1 MSLHLFDSIETLFI
15 GDQMFSGDLWSTDL
29 LSALI
34 WYMYRVYSGS
44 EQTFRTEGPK
54 QKEKIRVKSHKF
66 LFIETVVEEFISYSL
81 IEMISKSINNIQ
93 KVRNF

>member
-15 GDQMFSGDLWSTDL
+15 GDQMFSGDFWSTHL

-44 EQTFRTEGPK
+44 EQTFRTKGPK
-54 QKEKIRVKSHKF
+54 QKEKIRVESHKF
-66 LFIETVVEEFISYSL
+66 LFIETVVEEFINCSL
-81 IEMISKSINNIQ
+81 IEMISKSNIQ
-93 KVRNF
+93 